1 VIRLGSLAGYPFD
14 GPRLLAGWTPPQ
26 AAAVYAVLYK
36 PDPAKPENYAVMY
49 VGHADDLSA
58 ERFPFKHPRAA
69 CWINRAGSKWKV
81 YIATYEVPGGT
92 AAHREQIV
100 RELAAVYRPSCNEQ
114 QYDHAWK
121 DEWIGEYSGAP
132 NTAPVKRRGP
142 DPGPRELSR
151 PAARRGSL
159 FRLTTCR

>member
-1 VIRLGSLAGYPFD
+1 MIRLGSLAGYPFD

-36 PDPAKPENYAVMY
+36 PDPSAKPETYAVMY
-49 VGHADDLSA
+49 VGHAEDLST

-69 CWINRAGSKWKV
+69 CWVQRAGSKWKV
-81 YIATYEVPGGT
+81 YIASYQVPGGT
-92 AAHREQIV
+92 AAHREQIT

-121 DEWIGEYSGAP
+121 DEWIGEYSAAP
-132 NTAPVKRRGP
+132 NTAPVTRRGP
-142 DPGPRELSR
+142 DPRPRD
-151 PAARRGSL
+151 
-159 FRLTTCR
+159 TQD